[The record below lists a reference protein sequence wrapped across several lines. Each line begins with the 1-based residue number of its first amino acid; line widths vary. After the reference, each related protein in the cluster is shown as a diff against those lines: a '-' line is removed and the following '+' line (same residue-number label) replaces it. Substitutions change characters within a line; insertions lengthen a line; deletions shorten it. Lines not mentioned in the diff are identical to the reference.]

1 MSNSFFDSLIGDRL
15 KAAKNAPERIK
26 VLEQALE
33 RGRMKPGELQ
43 AIQEELKKLRDQVQ
57 RQR

>member
-1 MSNSFFDSLIGDRL
+1 MSHSFFDSLIGDRL

-26 VLEQALE
+26 VLEQALD
-33 RGRMKPGELQ
+33 RGRLKPAELQ
-43 AIQEELKKLRDQVQ
+43 AIQEELKRLREQVQ